1 MGHTQVSVKLT
12 GPVIREFIRKP
23 RLQLIET
30 FLFINT
36 PARVIIF
43 TVVGIYILI
52 TRMYIPPFLVIL
64 STIICIYAI
73 LYGIYCNNYDLSYV
87 PNLFHYAIC
96 MYGAV
101 LYGALTYKKTAWAK
115 TAHKKITSNTTNIK

>member
-1 MGHTQVSVKLT
+1 
-12 GPVIREFIRKP
+12 
-23 RLQLIET
+23 
-30 FLFINT
+30 
-36 PARVIIF
+36 
-43 TVVGIYILI
+43 
-52 TRMYIPPFLVIL
+52 MYIPPFLVIL